1 MRIPFVLAVMI
12 ASLAAYAPAPANAHD
27 VQHMQ
32 HDMSMDSAQPLP
44 GRSIY
49 NLGSKWTRQ
58 DGADVAIGSLSGKP
72 VITAMVYTSC
82 PDMCPAIVADMMW
95 IDKHLPPDAEGHV
108 QFALFSFDAA
118 VDTPARLKAYADEHA
133 LDLGRWSLYH
143 GDEDAVRELAAALGV
158 SYRPDGHGGFD
169 HAEVI
174 SLLDD
179 KGEIVFQQRG
189 TEARSEELLAKVSG
203 IIRAED

>member
-1 MRIPFVLAVMI
+1 MRIPFIFAAMI
-12 ASLAAYAPAPANAHD
+12 AALAACGAATANAHD
-27 VQHMQ
+27 MQHMQ
-32 HDMSMDSAQPLP
+32 HDMSMDAAQPLT
-44 GRSIY
+44 GRSVY

-58 DGADVAIGSLSGKP
+58 DGVDVAIGSLSGKP
-72 VITAMVYTSC
+72 VIAAMVYTSC

-95 IDKHLPPDAEGHV
+95 IERHLPPDAAGQV

-118 VDTPARLKAYADEHA
+118 GDTPARLKAYADEHA

-158 SYRPDGHGGFD
+158 SYRPDGQGGFD
-169 HAEVI
+169 HAAVI

-179 KGEIVFQQRG
+179 KGEIVYQQRG

-203 IIRAED
+203 IIGAED